1 MPLGALALV
10 LISAVLHASWNLI
23 AKHNRG
29 SSLFFFQ
36 ALVAATVIFLV
47 PFIVLLIQNPFPPEG
62 WIWIILTGIIH
73 TFYFGTLAT
82 AYRRADLSVA
92 YPIARGLGP
101 ALVLVVAVGILRE
114 PVSALGVTGV
124 VAVVLGIYTINLQR
138 NQPGSWLAPIQT
150 LTRPEG
156 RYAAATGVSIAA
168 YTLIDNQG
176 VSVVHPLV
184 YIYFMYALSGLGV
197 LVIFAVRPPDWSALR
212 QPRPWV
218 QAAALAVLSIAAYS
232 LVLTALTMAPTP
244 YVSAAR
250 ELSIVIGAV
259 LGVLFLGE
267 PLRRERIGGAVSVAA
282 GVAMI
287 AAA

>member
-1 MPLGALALV
+1 MPLGALALI

-36 ALVAATVIFLV
+36 ALVAATVIFLA

-114 PVSALGVTGV
+114 PVSTLGVAGV
-124 VAVVLGIYTINLQR
+124 LAVVFGIYTINIQR
-138 NQPGSWLAPIQT
+138 NGAGSWLAPIQA

-176 VSVVHPLV
+176 VSVVNPLV

-197 LVIFAVRPPDWSALR
+197 LVIFAFSPPDWSALR
-212 QPRPWV
+212 QPKPWA
-218 QAAALAVLSIAAYS
+218 QAAALAVLSITAYS

-250 ELSIVIGAV
+250 ELSIVIGAA

-267 PLRRERIGGAVSVAA
+267 PLRRERIGGAVLVAV

-287 AAA
+287 AVA

>member
-1 MPLGALALV
+1 MPLGALTLV
-10 LISAVLHASWNLI
+10 LISAVLHACWNLI

-36 ALVAATVIFLV
+36 ALVAANVIFLV

-124 VAVVLGIYTINLQR
+124 LAVILGIYTINIQR
-138 NQPGSWLAPIQT
+138 NQSGSWLAPIQA

-156 RYAAATGVSIAA
+156 RYAAATGISIAA
-168 YTLIDNQG
+168 YTLIDNEG
-176 VSVVHPLV
+176 VSVIHPLV
-184 YIYFMYALSGLGV
+184 YIYFMYALSVLGV
-197 LVIFAVRPPDWSALR
+197 LAIFAVSPPDWTALR
-212 QPRPWV
+212 RPRSWV
-218 QAAALAVLSIAAYS
+218 QAAALAVLSITAYS
-232 LVLTALTMAPTP
+232 LVLFALTMPQRPMSPQPANSASSSARSSASSSSANR
-244 YVSAAR
+244 SAANA
-250 ELSIVIGAV
+250 L
-259 LGVLFLGE
+259 
-267 PLRRERIGGAVSVAA
+267 AA
-282 GVAMI
+282 QSSSPPASQ
-287 AAA
+287 

>member
-1 MPLGALALV
+1 VPLGALALI

-36 ALVAATVIFLV
+36 ALVAATVIFLG
-47 PFIVLLIQNPFPPEG
+47 PFIVLLIQNPFPPQG

-73 TFYFGTLAT
+73 SFYFGTLAT

-124 VAVVLGIYTINLQR
+124 LAVILGIYTINIQR
-138 NQPGSWLAPIQT
+138 NQSRSWLAPIQA

-156 RYAAATGVSIAA
+156 RYAAATGISIAA

-176 VSVVHPLV
+176 VSVIHPLV
-184 YIYFMYALSGLGV
+184 YIYFMYALSIVGMLI
-197 LVIFAVRPPDWSALR
+197 IFAVRPPDWTALR

-218 QAAALAVLSIAAYS
+218 QAAALAVLSITAYS
-232 LVLTALTMAPTP
+232 LVLFALTIAPTP

-250 ELSIVIGAV
+250 ELSIVIGAL
-259 LGVLFLGE
+259 LGILFLGE
-267 PLRRERIGGAVSVAA
+267 PLRRERIGGAVLVAA

-287 AAA
+287 AVA

>member
-10 LISAVLHASWNLI
+10 LISAVLHASWNLL

-36 ALVAATVIFLV
+36 ALIASNVIFLV
-47 PFIVLLIQNPFPPEG
+47 PFIVLLAQNPIPPQG
-62 WIWIILTGIIH
+62 WIWIAATSLLH
-73 TFYFGTLAT
+73 TFYFHTLAA

-101 ALVLVVAVGILRE
+101 ALVLVVAVGVLRE

-124 VAVVLGIYTINLQR
+124 LAVVLGIYAINIR
-138 NQPGSWLAPIQT
+138 RDQPGAWLAPF
-150 LTRPEG
+150 LALARPEG
-156 RYAAATGVSIAA
+156 RYAAATGVLIAA

-184 YIYFMYALSGLGV
+184 YIYLIFALSTLGV
-197 LVIFAVRPPDWSALR
+197 LVTSAVRRSERTSLR
-212 QPRPWV
+212 QLRPSGQAIAVAILWV
-218 QAAALAVLSIAAYS
+218 AAYS
-232 LVLTALTMAPTP
+232 LVLIALNMAPTP

-250 ELSIVIGAV
+250 ELSIVIGAA

-267 PLRRERIGGAVSVAA
+267 PLRRERIGGAVLVAA

-287 AAA
+287 AVA